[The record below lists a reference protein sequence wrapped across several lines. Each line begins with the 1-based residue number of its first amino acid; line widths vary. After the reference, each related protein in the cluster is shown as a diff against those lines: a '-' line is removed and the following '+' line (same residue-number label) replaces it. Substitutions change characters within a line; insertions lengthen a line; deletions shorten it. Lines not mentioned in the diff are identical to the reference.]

1 MDSVSSFLQHLNN
14 EELREILNGQTDK
27 IEELAKEDRRLKDLE
42 NERDM
47 LIASNKSLA
56 EFNLSREPAYN
67 EARKQLVEA
76 HKAAVE
82 LKRQVEGK
90 RDRIN
95 ELSKQ
100 TSLET
105 TLALMQ
111 TAAAEAEEESEKIA
125 GQFLSSEITVD
136 AFLTQFLSSRKAS
149 HLRRIKTE
157 KLMEYV
163 RQQQRNAGQ
172 EANNSIHPSRPA
184 PPPPNSM
191 PFTPYPV
198 VQGGMPQVP
207 GSFPFARSPYPPY

>member
-1 MDSVSSFLQHLNN
+1 MDNVASFLQHLNN
-14 EELREILNGQTDK
+14 DELKEILNEKTDK

-56 EFNLSREPAYN
+56 EFNLSREPAFN
-67 EARKQLVEA
+67 EARKRLVEA
-76 HKAAVE
+76 HRDAAE
-82 LKRQVEGK
+82 LRKQVEAK
-90 RDRIN
+90 RDRVN

-125 GQFLSSEITVD
+125 SQFLSSDISVD
-136 AFLTQFLSSRKAS
+136 AFLAQFIPSRKTS

-157 KLMEYV
+157 KLMDYV
-163 RQQQRNAGQ
+163 RQQQRSAGQ
-172 EANNSIHPSRPA
+172 DAANVHPSRPA
-184 PPPPNSM
+184 PPPPSVI
-191 PFTPYPV
+191 PGAFTPYPV
-198 VQGGMPQVP
+198 TNTGMPQVP
-207 GSFPFARSPYPPY
+207 GSFPYARPPY